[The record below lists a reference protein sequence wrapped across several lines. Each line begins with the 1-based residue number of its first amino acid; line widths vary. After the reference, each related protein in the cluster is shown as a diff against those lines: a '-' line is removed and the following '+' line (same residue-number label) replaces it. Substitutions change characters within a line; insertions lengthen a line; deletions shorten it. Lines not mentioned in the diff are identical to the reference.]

1 MQLRGRYLQELGVKY
16 ETVNFDLSK
25 QEHKA
30 EAYLKVGHCL
40 LALSCRTNTILAFCR
55 CNKVQVYL
63 VVACC
68 GQLVDVDMVAC
79 RTKRIRTVAQINPY
93 GKVPALQDGNLT
105 LVRCSSWSPFG
116 QRVI

>member
-1 MQLRGRYLQELGVKY
+1 VKY

-40 LALSCRTNTILAFCR
+40 LAPSSRRNSILAFCR
-55 CNKVQVYL
+55 CIKVQVYL
-63 VVACC
+63 VVAGCV
-68 GQLVDVDMVAC
+68 QLVGVAMKAL
-79 RTKRIRTVAQINPY
+79 RTKRLRTVAQINPY

-105 LVRCSSWSPFG
+105 LVRCSSRGPFD
-116 QRVI
+116 QRGHA